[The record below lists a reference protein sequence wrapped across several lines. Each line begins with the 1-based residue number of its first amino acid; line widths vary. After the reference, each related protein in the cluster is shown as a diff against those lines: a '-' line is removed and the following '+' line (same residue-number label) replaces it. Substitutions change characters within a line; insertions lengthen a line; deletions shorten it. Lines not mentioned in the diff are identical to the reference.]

1 MTVNDRNELPWLAEA
16 IKYIGQREVKGG
28 KNNPLILSWLQNL
41 KAWWAN
47 DETPWC
53 GVFVANALKNT
64 GRCIPTHWYRAID
77 YLNCGT
83 SLTRPAYGCIVIFTR
98 EGGGHVGF
106 VVGQDKK
113 GNLMV
118 LGGNQGDAVN
128 IKPFSV
134 SRVSGYRWPSDVHG
148 KLLMPHPSRFSLPL
162 VDSNE
167 SLSNNEQ

>member
-1 MTVNDRNELPWLAEA
+1 MTVNDKNELPWLAEA
-16 IKYIGQREVKGG
+16 NKYIGQREIKGSQH
-28 KNNPLILSWLQNL
+28 NPLILSWLQNL

-53 GVFVANALKNT
+53 GVFVANALKNAER
-64 GRCIPTHWYRAID
+64 GIPTHWYRAID
-77 YLNCGT
+77 YLNYGT

-106 VVGQDKK
+106 IVGKDKK

-148 KLLMPHPSRFSLPL
+148 KLLMPNSSRYSLPL
-162 VDSNE
+162 IDSHE